1 MAKLIIN
8 VWACFK
14 FTFNGQ
20 FSSTSFKAKVL
31 MSGLMIWLSMRFKE
45 KDYG

>member
-1 MAKLIIN
+1 MVKLIIN
-8 VWACFK
+8 VWAYFK

-20 FSSTSFKAKVL
+20 YSSTSFKAKVL
-31 MSGLMIWLSMRFKE
+31 MSGLIWLSMRFKD